1 MPGGGEPLL
10 LEVTVTDSNVAGIAF
25 ILFSISVAILAAFL
39 LIVTVL
45 APNFRSKVPL
55 VFVTA
60 LTVALFEFVDV
71 SV

>member
-1 MPGGGEPLL
+1 MPGGVELLL

-25 ILFSISVAILAAFL
+25 ILFSISAAALPL
-39 LIVTVL
+39 LIVKAVPL
-45 APNFRSKVPL
+45 LNFKSKVSWD
-55 VFVTA
+55 FVTE